1 MKQIYQFY
9 RLLKTSVKFTEG
21 TRTVRHGRNT
31 GSTNAEETCC
41 HQDRARLSRMEFRKT
56 ATRTHRITVYTISN
70 PEKIEKDLGRD
81 RIEKK
86 DNHHHI
92 KGFQVRNKEDRRSIC
107 VYCSAESHRSIER
120 DKNNSGKSLCYNC
133 TGSNHPASI
142 CRSCNRARCNLSP
155 GGRERITL
163 HAI

>member
-1 MKQIYQFY
+1 
-9 RLLKTSVKFTEG
+9 
-21 TRTVRHGRNT
+21 
-31 GSTNAEETCC
+31 
-41 HQDRARLSRMEFRKT
+41 MEFRKT
-56 ATRTHRITVYTISN
+56 AKRTHRITVYTISN

-120 DKNNSGKSLCYNC
+120 DKVKTIQERVFVTTALTVIILLPSAGAATVQDAIFHLEEGKS
-133 TGSNHPASI
+133 
-142 CRSCNRARCNLSP
+142 
-155 GGRERITL
+155 
-163 HAI
+163 